1 MLLFLS
7 FTTGPC
13 YVLISFRYFFNGQ
26 VSELNAELS
35 YSWEE
40 VKAYREVVYSTYK
53 GWKIACKIEIT
64 LIRRNIFFS

>member
-1 MLLFLS
+1 MISFLS
-7 FTTGPC
+7 D
-13 YVLISFRYFFNGQ
+13 IFFNGQ

-64 LIRRNIFFS
+64 LIRRNIFFFLGGMLHRQ